1 MDAETPRPLVH
12 IIDDDTGLC
21 EALVRL
27 VRSVGLEGRA
37 YNSVQGFL
45 AAPPENVPSCILLD
59 VRLPDMSSL
68 DLQDSLVRRGLPLP
82 VVMMTGYGDIPMSVR
97 AMKAGAVDFLP
108 KPFRDQDLLDAVER
122 ALARDRKQ
130 IGIRV
135 EQEQLNAKFAAL
147 TLREQEVFQGIM
159 DGLMNREI
167 AERLSLS
174 LATVKAHRGAL
185 TRKMGVANAAD
196 LVRFGRLL
204 DLVRD

>member
-1 MDAETPRPLVH
+1 M
-12 IIDDDTGLC
+12 I
-21 EALVRL
+21 
-27 VRSVGLEGRA
+27 
-37 YNSVQGFL
+37 
-45 AAPPENVPSCILLD
+45 
-59 VRLPDMSSL
+59 SS
-68 DLQDSLVRRGLPLP
+68 LP